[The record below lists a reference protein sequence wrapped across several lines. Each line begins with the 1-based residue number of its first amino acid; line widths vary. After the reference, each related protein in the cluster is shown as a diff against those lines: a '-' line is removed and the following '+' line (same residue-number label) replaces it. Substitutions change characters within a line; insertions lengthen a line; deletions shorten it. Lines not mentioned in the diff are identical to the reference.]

1 MPVAKMIHL
10 TIDGKAIEVEEGTTI
25 LEAAEKAVIR
35 IPTLCYHKKL
45 LPFGACRICIVEVEQ
60 MKGRLIP
67 SCSTPVTEGMV
78 INTHTEQVI
87 KARKTNLE
95 LLLIHHPLDCPI
107 CDKAGECDLQNLV
120 YEYSVDGNRFKD
132 KKFEYQVDY
141 VTPLVERNMN
151 RCVLCGMC
159 VRVCDEIVGVGEH
172 SFINRGFRTK
182 VSTDFD
188 RPMDCEFCGQ
198 CINICPVG
206 ALNDRLFKFKSRVWD
221 LTNVDTICSFCS
233 TGCTITLGIKK
244 DRILRVRGDDEKG
257 INKGDLCTKGRFGF
271 QYVESPQR
279 LSTPLVKKGDKLVEA
294 SWDEAIQTIA
304 ERFREIKEKQGSDAI
319 GGICSA
325 RLTNE
330 EVYLFQKFIRSVIG
344 TNNVDHSGGYAHK
357 GLEVMGRSLGYL
369 ASTNSLADVR
379 NADTIFL
386 VRSNLSETHPVVG
399 MRVNMAVKRD
409 EAKLIVASPRNIKLR
424 RFATAF
430 LSHTVGTEAA
440 LINGM
445 IALILKEGLADRE
458 YLSRHADGLEELEKS
473 VANYTPEWVEKVTGI
488 KQNLLIKA
496 AKTFAAGKKA
506 VIIISAGLGLP
517 VGDEKIVQAAL
528 NLALITGN
536 LGKEGTG
543 VAVLGEKSNS
553 QGAVDMGALPSCLPG
568 HQDLLDPAIREKFE
582 KMWGAKLSPKAGLNA
597 LEMLQEGKLRAL
609 YLAGENPLITY
620 PGQRETR
627 KALEGLEFLVVQD
640 LFLTPT
646 AKLAHVVL
654 PALSFAEKDGTYT
667 NSERRVQRITKALPG
682 PGTAKSDLE
691 IIQRVSEKMGFSLQ
705 GLRDI
710 WKEIKELVPIYQG
723 IDYPQPGDT
732 GTQWPCNLED
742 KHGSSRLY
750 AKGFPKGRV
759 RLTPVEYGDEI
770 EADGCDYPFI
780 LLTDSAQFHSGTL
793 SLQSPALNQVCSG
806 SVEVNG
812 SDARK
817 KGLKNNDNVVVKS
830 KHGEV
835 RAKVKV
841 SKKQPEGTVFIP
853 YHFENLP
860 VNALTDRAMKYVRVN
875 VERC

>member
-1 MPVAKMIHL
+1 MAKMIHV
-10 TIDGKAIEVEEGTTI
+10 TIDGKEIAVEEGTTI

-78 INTHTEQVI
+78 IDTHTEQVI
-87 KARKTNLE
+87 KARKMNLE

-132 KKFEYQVDY
+132 KKFAYQVDY
-141 VTPLVERNMN
+141 VTPLVERNVN

-172 SFINRGFRTK
+172 SFVNRGFRTK
-182 VSTDFD
+182 ISTDFD

-206 ALNDRLFKFKSRVWD
+206 ALNDRLFKFKSRVWN
-221 LTNVDTICSFCS
+221 LTNVDTICSYCS
-233 TGCTITLGIKK
+233 TGCTLTLGIKNGK
-244 DRILRVRGDDEKG
+244 ILRVRGDDEKG
-257 INKGDLCTKGRFGF
+257 INKGDLCIKGRFGF

-279 LSTPLVKKGDKLVEA
+279 LSTPLVKKGDKLVEV
-294 SWDEAIQTIA
+294 SWDEALKTIA
-304 ERFREIKEKQGSDAI
+304 DKFKEIKEKQGSDAI

-330 EVYLFQKFIRSVIG
+330 EVYLFQKFMRSVIG

-357 GLEVMGRSLGYL
+357 GLEVMGESLGYL
-369 ASTNSLADVR
+369 ASTNSLSDIR

-399 MRVNMAVKRD
+399 MRVNMAVKRN
-409 EAKLIVASPRNIKLR
+409 EAKLIVASPRNIKFR
-424 RFATAF
+424 RFASAF
-430 LSHTVGTEAA
+430 LSHKVGTEVA

-445 IALILKEGLADRE
+445 INVILKEGLADKE
-458 YLSRHADGLEELEKS
+458 YIRRNASGLEELEKS
-473 VANYTPEWVEKVTGI
+473 VTGCTPEWVEKITGI
-488 KQNLLIKA
+488 KQDLLIRA
-496 AKTFAAGKKA
+496 ARIFAAGKKA
-506 VIIISAGLGLP
+506 VIIISAGLGLS

-528 NLALITGN
+528 NLALITGH

-553 QGAVDMGALPSCLPG
+553 QGAIDMGALPSYLPG
-568 HQDLLDPAIREKFE
+568 HQNLLDESIRDKFE
-582 KMWGAKLSPKAGLNA
+582 KAWETKLSPRAGLSA
-597 LEMLQEGKLRAL
+597 LEMLQEGKVKAL
-609 YLAGENPLITY
+609 YLAGENPFVTY
-620 PGQRETR
+620 PGQSQTK
-627 KALEGLEFLVVQD
+627 KALERLEFLVVQD

-654 PALSFAEKDGTYT
+654 PALSFAEKEGTYT
-667 NSERRVQRITKALPG
+667 NSERRVQRITTALPG

-691 IIQRVSEKMGFSLQ
+691 IIQRVSEKMGFFLP

-710 WKEIKELVPIYQG
+710 WKEIIELVPIYQC

-732 GTQWPCNLED
+732 GTQWPCNLENQQ
-742 KHGSSRLY
+742 GTQRLY
-750 AKGFPKGRV
+750 VQGFPRGKV
-759 RLTPVEYGDEI
+759 RLMPVAYEDGV
-770 EADGCDYPFI
+770 EADGSDYPFI

-793 SLQSPALNQVCSG
+793 SSQTAALNQVCPVG
-806 SVEVNG
+806 YVEMNG
-812 SDARK
+812 KDAAS
-817 KGLKNNDNVVVKS
+817 KGLKNDDEVIVKS
-830 KHGEV
+830 RHGEV
-835 RAKVKV
+835 RAKVKL
-841 SKKQPEGTVFIP
+841 SRKQPEGLIFVP

-860 VNALTDRAMKYVRVN
+860 VNALTDRSMKYVRVN